1 MLQRNNFYLIVFI
14 ISIIML
20 SCESS
25 NKIVKITDPIDCS
38 PYEITYD
45 KPFPIDSL
53 MGSIGIEYQVT
64 PGKKIINTRIF
75 SILLYRNGTK
85 DKLLDYLSVAKDSL
99 STSEIKILHTFLPLI
114 TDYIREAK
122 VHQNSCATKID
133 TVATVNGFIRF
144 GNANPYLKRLK

>member
-1 MLQRNNFYLIVFI
+1 
-14 ISIIML
+14 ML

-25 NKIVKITDPIDCS
+25 NKIVKITDPIDCP

-85 DKLLDYLSVAKDSL
+85 DKLLDYL
-99 STSEIKILHTFLPLI
+99 
-114 TDYIREAK
+114 TDYHDYRE
-122 VHQNSCATKID
+122 
-133 TVATVNGFIRF
+133 
-144 GNANPYLKRLK
+144 